1 MNNEELDF
9 DSGLAEASPSGAT
22 CFRRSSLA
30 PNGTKRSR
38 YMEWAKTRSTAPFN
52 LATSGL
58 TSVPL
63 TEFPLR
69 VEELEITG
77 GGYGYGPLLE
87 RIARH
92 TGAPVES
99 IVTAEGTS
107 MANHLALAALLEPGD
122 EVVIEEPTYGLL
134 LDVAHYLGAQVKRIT
149 RTFENRFEIALPEM
163 ERAITPAT
171 RLVVLSNLHNPTG
184 ALLTR
189 ETLRA
194 IGELAQRVGAHVLV
208 DEVYLEMLFERAPR
222 TCGQNESSF
231 SLGETFVV
239 TSSLTKAYG
248 LSGLRCGWILAAPEL
263 ARRIWRLNDL
273 FAATAAHPAERMSVM
288 AFDHLAQFRERARA
302 LLTTNRALLDE
313 FLDSRADL
321 ECFRP
326 PAGTVVFPRLP
337 DGEPKAFFK
346 LLREKYETSVVP
358 GEFFE
363 MPRHFR
369 LGIGG
374 ETATLQ
380 AGLER
385 LSAALDEFGK
395 QSAAG

>member
-1 MNNEELDF
+1 MTQPLD
-9 DSGLAEASPSGAT
+9 
-22 CFRRSSLA
+22 RKRSS
-30 PNGTKRSR
+30 

-58 TSVPL
+58 TNVTL
-63 TEFPLR
+63 GEFPLQ

-92 TGAPVES
+92 TGAPVEC

-107 MANHLALAALLEPGD
+107 MANHLALAALIEPGD
-122 EVVIEEPTYGLL
+122 EVVLEEPTYGLL
-134 LDVAHYLGAQVKRIT
+134 LDLAHYVGARVR
-149 RTFENRFEIALPEM
+149 RVARRFENNFDLSLSEM
-163 ERAITPAT
+163 EEAITPAT

-184 ALLTR
+184 ALIPR
-189 ETLRA
+189 ETLRS
-194 IGELAQRVGAHVLV
+194 IGKLAGRVGARVVV
-208 DEVYLEMLFERAPR
+208 DEVYLEMLFGPGASTR
-222 TCGQNESSF
+222 SSEPVRRDELPLVQAAGAF
-231 SLGETFVV
+231 SLGERFIV

-263 ARRIWRLNDL
+263 AHRIWRLNDL

-288 AFDHLAQFRERARA
+288 AFDHLAQFRERARR
-302 LLTTNRALLDE
+302 LLNSNRPLVEA
-313 FLDSRADL
+313 FLDSRNDL

-326 PAGTVVFPRLP
+326 TAGSVFFPRLRQGDP
-337 DGEPKAFFK
+337 EAFFK

-358 GEFFE
+358 GSFFE
-363 MPRHFR
+363 SPRHFR

-374 ETATLQ
+374 ETAALQ

-385 LSAALDEFGK
+385 LGAALDEFGNC
-395 QSAAG
+395 